1 MSARKSEIGGHNP
14 YISAQREWDERFAFH
29 ATNAQRFF
37 WLAIAGTLVGA
48 VGLGFGI
55 WAASQ
60 SEYVP
65 YLVKVDDLGRAE
77 SLPQPR
83 TIGEWPTNVMKR
95 ELQRFIER
103 GRSIPA
109 DLAVLERNLRRL
121 YGFLPTDSQAYRV
134 LSDAYQSEETNP
146 VVRWD
151 RETVFVHVTSVSF
164 AGGKSWRVE
173 WTETVSDRNTGE
185 FLSEDRFVGILVLG
199 QQASAGR
206 EALVVNP
213 LGLMIENI
221 DIQRVRIH
229 AGD

>member
-1 MSARKSEIGGHNP
+1 MSARNSEIGGHNP
-14 YISAQREWDERFAFH
+14 YLAAQREWDERFAFH

-83 TIGEWPTNVMKR
+83 TIGEWPTNVVKR

-109 DLAVLERNLRRL
+109 DLAILERNLRRL
-121 YGFLPTDSQAYRV
+121 YRFLPTDSQAYRV
-134 LSDAYQSEETNP
+134 LSDTYQSEETNP

-173 WTETVSDRNTGE
+173 WTETVNDRNSGE
-185 FLSEDRFVGILVLG
+185 FLSEDRFVGVLVLG
-199 QQASAGR
+199 QQATIGR
-206 EALVVNP
+206 EALEVNP

>member
-1 MSARKSEIGGHNP
+1 MNTRKSEIGIQNP
-14 YISAQREWDERFAFH
+14 YIAAQREWDERFAFH
-29 ATNAQRFF
+29 AANAQRFF

-65 YLVKVDDLGRAE
+65 YIVKVDDLGRAE

-83 TIGEWPTNVMKR
+83 TVGEWPTSVVKR
-95 ELQRFIER
+95 ELQRFVER

-109 DLAVLERNLRRL
+109 DPAILERNLRRL
-121 YGFLPTDSQAYRV
+121 YRFLPTDSQAYRI
-134 LSDAYQSEETNP
+134 LSDTYQNEETNP
-146 VVRWD
+146 IVRWI

-173 WTETVSDRNTGE
+173 WTETVNDRNTGE
-185 FLSEDRFVGILVLG
+185 FLSEDRFVCRSSRSWTTIY
-199 QQASAGR
+199 GR
-206 EALVVNP
+206 TRGARDQP
-213 LGLMIENI
+213 FGL
-221 DIQRVRIH
+221 DDRQHRH
-229 AGD
+229 SKSTDS